1 MGDRVLE
8 IVVFLMSKVKDQQ
21 GRLDD
26 LDEIASYLKNQGFTE
41 NEISSA
47 YSWFLDHLQNDTEFL
62 YNSTLKG
69 NAIRILSDQERQ
81 LFSSE
86 SIGYL
91 LQLCHL
97 GLLSDQQFEM
107 VLERGSM
114 IWTSS
119 INLDQ
124 VKMLIETILFSE
136 SRAIESVG
144 EMPHL
149 ISDEVETVN

>member
-8 IVVFLMSKVKDQQ
+8 IVVFLMSKIKDQQ
-21 GRLDD
+21 GQLDD
-26 LDEIASYLKNQGFTE
+26 LEEIATYLKNQGFTE

-47 YSWFLDHLQNDTEFL
+47 YSWFLDHLQNDNEFL
-62 YNSTLKG
+62 YNSTING
-69 NAIRILSDQERQ
+69 NATRILSDQERQ
-81 LFSSE
+81 LFSSKA
-86 SIGYL
+86 IGYL
-91 LQLCHL
+91 LQLRHL

-107 VLERGSM
+107 VLERGTM

-136 SRAIESVG
+136 SRAVESVG

-149 ISDEVETVN
+149 IPDETETVN

>member
-8 IVVFLMSKVKDQQ
+8 IVVFLMSKIKDQQ
-21 GRLDD
+21 GKIDD
-26 LDEIASYLKNQGFTE
+26 LEEIALYLKNQGFTE

-47 YSWFLDHLQNDTEFL
+47 YSWFLDHLQNNNEFL
-62 YNSTLKG
+62 YNSTI
-69 NAIRILSDQERQ
+69 NANATRILSAQERQ
-81 LFSSE
+81 LFSAE
-86 SIGYL
+86 AVGYL
-91 LQLCHL
+91 LQLRHL

-136 SRAIESVG
+136 SRSLDSVG

>member
-1 MGDRVLE
+1 MGERVLE
-8 IVVFLMSKVKDQQ
+8 IVVFLMSKIKDQQ

-26 LDEIASYLKNQGFTE
+26 LEEIANYLKNQGFTE

-47 YSWFLDHLQNDTEFL
+47 YSWFLDHLQNDTEFI
-62 YNSTLKG
+62 YNSSING
-69 NAIRILSDQERQ
+69 NATRILSDLERQ

-86 SIGYL
+86 AVGYL
-91 LQLCHL
+91 LQLRHL

-136 SRAIESVG
+136 SRSIESIG

-149 ISDEVETVN
+149 IPDEAESVN

>member
-8 IVVFLMSKVKDQQ
+8 IVVFLMSKIKDQQ

-26 LDEIASYLKNQGFTE
+26 LEEIATYLKGQGFTE

-47 YSWFLDHLQNDTEFL
+47 YSWFLDHLQNDNEFL
-62 YNSTLKG
+62 YNSTI
-69 NAIRILSDQERQ
+69 NANATRILSAQERQ

-86 SIGYL
+86 AVGYL
-91 LQLCHL
+91 LQLRHL
-97 GLLSDQQFEM
+97 GLLNDQQFEM

-144 EMPHL
+144 EIPHL
-149 ISDEVETVN
+149 ITDEAETVN

>member
-8 IVVFLMSKVKDQQ
+8 IVVFLMSKIKDQQ
-21 GRLDD
+21 GKLDD
-26 LDEIASYLKNQGFTE
+26 LEEIASYLKNQGFTE

-47 YSWFLDHLQNDTEFL
+47 YSWFLDHLQNDNEFL
-62 YNSTLKG
+62 YNSTI
-69 NAIRILSDQERQ
+69 NANATRILSDLERQ

-86 SIGYL
+86 AVGYL
-91 LQLCHL
+91 LQLRHL

-124 VKMLIETILFSE
+124 IKMLIETILFSE

-149 ISDEVETVN
+149 IPDEAETVN

>member
-8 IVVFLMSKVKDQQ
+8 IVVFLMSKIRDQQ

-26 LDEIASYLKNQGFTE
+26 LDEIATYLKNQGFTE

-47 YSWFLDHLQNDTEFL
+47 YSWFLDHLQNDNEFL
-62 YNSTLKG
+62 YNSTI
-69 NAIRILSDQERQ
+69 NANATRIFSDQERQ

-86 SIGYL
+86 AIGYL
-91 LQLCHL
+91 LQLRHL
-97 GLLSDQQFEM
+97 GLLSDQQSEM

-136 SRAIESVG
+136 SRAMESVG

-149 ISDEVETVN
+149 IPDEAETVN

>member
-8 IVVFLMSKVKDQQ
+8 IVVFLMSKIKDQQ

-26 LDEIASYLKNQGFTE
+26 LDEIATYLKNQGFTE

-47 YSWFLDHLQNDTEFL
+47 YSWFLDHLQNDNEFL
-62 YNSTLKG
+62 YNSTISA
-69 NAIRILSDQERQ
+69 NATRILSDQERQ

-86 SIGYL
+86 SVGYL
-91 LQLCHL
+91 LQLRHL

-144 EMPHL
+144 DMPHL
-149 ISDEVETVN
+149 IHDEVETVN

>member
-8 IVVFLMSKVKDQQ
+8 IVVFLMSKIKDQQ
-21 GRLDD
+21 GQLDD
-26 LDEIASYLKNQGFTE
+26 LEEIAIYLKNQGFTE

-47 YSWFLDHLQNDTEFL
+47 YSWFLDHLQNDNEFI
-62 YNSTLKG
+62 YNSTING
-69 NAIRILSDQERQ
+69 NATRILSAQERQ
-81 LFSSE
+81 LFSSKA
-86 SIGYL
+86 IGYL

-107 VLERGSM
+107 VLERGTM

-149 ISDEVETVN
+149 IPDETETVN

>member
-1 MGDRVLE
+1 MGERVME
-8 IVVFLMSKVKDQQ
+8 IVVFLMSKIKDQQ
-21 GRLDD
+21 DRLDD
-26 LDEIASYLKNQGFTE
+26 LDEIATYLKNQGFTE

-47 YSWFLDHLQNDTEFL
+47 YSWFLDHLQNDNEFL
-62 YNSTLKG
+62 YNSNINT
-69 NAIRILSDQERQ
+69 NANRIFSIQERQ

-86 SIGYL
+86 AIGYL
-91 LQLCHL
+91 LQLRHL

-124 VKMLIETILFSE
+124 IKMLIETILFSE
-136 SRAIESVG
+136 SRAIESVA

-149 ISDEVETVN
+149 IPDEAETVN

>member
-8 IVVFLMSKVKDQQ
+8 IVVFLMSKIKDQQ

-26 LDEIASYLKNQGFTE
+26 LEEIAIYLKNQGFTE

-47 YSWFLDHLQNDTEFL
+47 YSWFLDHLQNDNEFL
-62 YNSTLKG
+62 YNSTI
-69 NAIRILSDQERQ
+69 NANATRILSSQERQ

-86 SIGYL
+86 AIGYL
-91 LQLCHL
+91 LQMRHL
-97 GLLSDQQFEM
+97 GLLNDQQFEM

-114 IWTSS
+114 VWSSS
-119 INLDQ
+119 ISLDQ
-124 VKMLIETILFSE
+124 VKLLIETILFSE
-136 SRAIESVG
+136 TRAIESVG

-149 ISDEVETVN
+149 IPDEAETVN